1 MSKYDIRLLERLGR
15 LVSLT
20 QALLDNAGR
29 FGHVGDQT
37 DCDALLSEHLR
48 RSESVTELELMAMQ
62 RAIKRVLSAREVDAK
77 MLSRLLAARDHASS
91 YMLGLPPS
99 DVRAPMNSGSTD

>member
-1 MSKYDIRLLERLGR
+1 M
-15 LVSLT
+15 SLT

-62 RAIKRVLSAREVDAK
+62 RAGSWNRE
-77 MLSRLLAARDHASS
+77 SGPYSS
-91 YMLGLPPS
+91 YNASIVPASLKRHKGNVFVDDDPLN
-99 DVRAPMNSGSTD
+99 ASTQ